1 MFGAFSAD
9 EEVKIPELKVKPE
22 VIEQFNYAKP
32 ESKKASKS
40 SALKPFKT
48 KIRDL
53 EKRIAS
59 A

>member
-9 EEVKIPELKVKPE
+9 EEVKIPVLKVKPE
-22 VIEQFNYAKP
+22 VVEQFNYTKLEP
-32 ESKKASKS
+32 KKASKS
-40 SALKPFKT
+40 SALKPYKT

-53 EKRIAS
+53 EKRISS

>member
-9 EEVKIPELKVKPE
+9 EEVKISVLKVKSE
-22 VIEQFNYAKP
+22 VVEQFNYAKLEP
-32 ESKKASKS
+32 KKASKS
-40 SALKPFKT
+40 SFLKPYKT